1 MLTNLGRD
9 IRFAIRSLR
18 RDRGFALTAVLSI
31 GLGVGAN
38 AAIFSLVN
46 QALFRLLPVHEPER
60 LVLLNWRGNF
70 VGKGWGSSNLLSY
83 PFYRD
88 LRDQT
93 QVFDAVFAR
102 APFNVNLAV
111 DDSAEP
117 THAEIVSGSYFSVL
131 GIRPSLGRLI
141 GESDDQQPG
150 AHPVVVVSHDFWRT
164 RLGSRPD
171 VIGLKVRINT
181 HPMTIIGVAAEGFN
195 GIDWGDIPALWI
207 PTMMKREAT
216 PDFDWLFD
224 RRGIWLHVF
233 GRLQPGMTRQQ
244 AQAALQPWFNAML
257 RADMTREDWPHVSS
271 DQEQRYLRSW
281 LEVLPASRGRSDLR
295 TRLERP
301 LLVLLAATAL
311 VLLLACLNVAN
322 LYLARGFA
330 RRKETALRLALGASR
345 GRIVQE
351 LLLQS
356 GILAV
361 AGALLG
367 TLLAPVVIKSLLS
380 FLPQGA
386 ADVDLSAAIDA
397 RLFLFALTAAAMTA
411 IVFSLAPAFRNARA
425 QPSLTLKEESAT
437 LGGGIRL
444 RRVLV
449 IGQICLA
456 VILLVGAGLFVRTLA
471 SLRAK
476 GPGFS
481 TSNDITFRVDPS
493 GSGYSP
499 AQAASLIR
507 NVLTTVRS
515 LPEVE
520 SAGLSV
526 ASLLS
531 GGSWNQQLTIQ
542 AGRRTLTEGTVH
554 CNAITPGFFE
564 TLGVRLLAGRNFNE
578 RDAHAVIS
586 ASRVGEGPP
595 GFRSAIVNES
605 FARRYFGD
613 RSPIG
618 ARLGLGNQADTPT
631 GIEIVG
637 VVSTFSYRG
646 LRETD
651 DQAFFPYFEG
661 SFGGGSFWVRTRV
674 PAATAFSSIRTA
686 IRQINPALLIVGMRT
701 VDDQINQTLVNERL
715 LATLASGFAALAI
728 LLALVGVYG
737 VTSFVVTRRTRE
749 IGIRVA
755 LGATRTAAAWV
766 ILRDS
771 AIMLAAGIG
780 LALPVVWLLGRL
792 VESQLFGVRPMDWTT
807 VFAATLL
814 VALGAL
820 AASALPARRATTV
833 NPIQALR
840 YE

>member
-1 MLTNLGRD
+1 
-9 IRFAIRSLR
+9 
-18 RDRGFALTAVLSI
+18 
-31 GLGVGAN
+31 
-38 AAIFSLVN
+38 
-46 QALFRLLPVHEPER
+46 
-60 LVLLNWRGNF
+60 
-70 VGKGWGSSNLLSY
+70 
-83 PFYRD
+83 
-88 LRDQT
+88 
-93 QVFDAVFAR
+93 
-102 APFNVNLAV
+102 
-111 DDSAEP
+111 
-117 THAEIVSGSYFSVL
+117 
-131 GIRPSLGRLI
+131 
-141 GESDDQQPG
+141 
-150 AHPVVVVSHDFWRT
+150 
-164 RLGSRPD
+164 
-171 VIGLKVRINT
+171 
-181 HPMTIIGVAAEGFN
+181 
-195 GIDWGDIPALWI
+195 
-207 PTMMKREAT
+207 
-216 PDFDWLFD
+216 
-224 RRGIWLHVF
+224 
-233 GRLQPGMTRQQ
+233 
-244 AQAALQPWFNAML
+244 
-257 RADMTREDWPHVSS
+257 
-271 DQEQRYLRSW
+271 
-281 LEVLPASRGRSDLR
+281 
-295 TRLERP
+295 
-301 LLVLLAATAL
+301 
-311 VLLLACLNVAN
+311 
-322 LYLARGFA
+322 
-330 RRKETALRLALGASR
+330 
-345 GRIVQE
+345 
-351 LLLQS
+351 
-356 GILAV
+356 
-361 AGALLG
+361 
-367 TLLAPVVIKSLLS
+367 
-380 FLPQGA
+380 
-386 ADVDLSAAIDA
+386 
-397 RLFLFALTAAAMTA
+397 
-411 IVFSLAPAFRNARA
+411 
-425 QPSLTLKEESAT
+425 
-437 LGGGIRL
+437 
-444 RRVLV
+444 
-449 IGQICLA
+449 
-456 VILLVGAGLFVRTLA
+456 
-471 SLRAK
+471 
-476 GPGFS
+476 
-481 TSNDITFRVDPS
+481 VDPS

-674 PAATAFSSIRTA
+674 PSATAFSSIRTA

-737 VTSFVVTRRTRE
+737 VTSFVVARRTRE

>member
-1 MLTNLGRD
+1 MLTNLR
-9 IRFAIRSLR
+9 RELWVAVRSLR
-18 RDRGFALTAVLSI
+18 RDRGFVLTAVLSI

-60 LVLLNWRGNF
+60 LVLLNWRGRF
-70 VGKGWGSSNLLSY
+70 IGKGWGSSNLLSY
-83 PFYRD
+83 PLYRD

-93 QVFDAVFAR
+93 QVFDGVFAR
-102 APFNVNLAV
+102 APFTVNLAIE
-111 DDSAEP
+111 DSPEP
-117 THAEIVSGSYFSVL
+117 TPAEIVTGSYFSVL
-131 GIRPSLGRLI
+131 GIRPQLGRLI
-141 GESDDQQPG
+141 ADSDDHQRS

-164 RLGSRPD
+164 RLASRPD
-171 VIGLKVRINT
+171 VVGLPVRINT
-181 HPMTIIGVAAEGFN
+181 HPMTIIGVAEEGFN
-195 GIDWGDIPALWI
+195 GIDWGQIPALWI

-233 GRLQPGMTRQQ
+233 GRLKPGMTQPE

-257 RADMTREDWPHVSS
+257 RADMTREDWPRVSP

-295 TRLERP
+295 AQLQRP
-301 LLVLLAATAL
+301 LFVLLAATAL

-322 LYLARGFA
+322 LYVARGFA
-330 RRKETALRLALGASR
+330 RRKETALRVALGASR
-345 GRIVQE
+345 GRIVRE

-367 TLLAPVVIKSLLS
+367 TLLAPAVIRALLS
-380 FLPQGA
+380 FLPQGD
-386 ADVDLSAAIDA
+386 ADVDLSATVDA
-397 RLFLFALTAAAMTA
+397 RLFVFSLTVAVMTA
-411 IVFSLAPAFRNARA
+411 IVFSLAPAFRNSRAR
-425 QPSLTLKEESAT
+425 PSLILKEESST
-437 LGGGIRL
+437 LGAGLGL
-444 RRVLV
+444 RRALV
-449 IGQICLA
+449 VGQIGLA
-456 VILLVGAGLFVRTLA
+456 IILVVGAGLFVRTLA

-481 TSNDITFRVDPS
+481 TSNQLTFRVDPFR
-493 GSGYSP
+493 SGYSP
-499 AQAASLIR
+499 AQAASLIKT
-507 NVLTTVRS
+507 VLTTVRS

-542 AGRRTLTEGTVH
+542 SGQRTLTEGTVH

-564 TLGVRLLAGRNFNE
+564 ALGVRVLAGRDFND
-578 RDAHAVIS
+578 RDAHEVIA
-586 ASRVGEGPP
+586 ASSVGAGPP

-618 ARLGLGNQADTPT
+618 ARLGLGNQTDTPT
-631 GIEIVG
+631 NIEIVG
-637 VVSTFSYRG
+637 VVNTFSYRG

-651 DQAFFPYFEG
+651 DQAFVPYFEG
-661 SFGGGSFWVRTRV
+661 AFGGGAFWVRTRV
-674 PAATAFSSIRTA
+674 PAALAFPSIRTA
-686 IRQINPALLIVGMRT
+686 IRQIDPALLIAGMRT
-701 VDDQINQTLVNERL
+701 VDDQIDQGLVNERL

-755 LGATRTAAAWV
+755 LGATRTAAAWL

-771 AIMLAAGIG
+771 ALMLAAGVA
-780 LALPVVWLLGRL
+780 LALPVVWFLGRFI
-792 VESQLFGVRPMDWTT
+792 ESQLFGVHPMDWRT
-807 VFAATLL
+807 VSIATVL

-820 AASALPARRATTV
+820 LASALPARRATSV

-840 YE
+840 HE